1 MTSLGYLIKRNIK
14 LFFKDKGMFFA
25 SLITPVILLIL
36 YATFLAKIYKDSFL
50 NALPETIVIAES
62 VIDGTVGAQLMS
74 SILAVSA
81 VTVCFCS
88 NMVMVNDKAIN
99 SIRDFTISPV
109 KPYKLAIGYYIATLI
124 STLIIVYIAM
134 FACMI
139 YLAIVGF
146 YMTFADVL
154 LVMLDIFLVT
164 MFGLALSSVI
174 NFLLSSQGQIS
185 AVGTIVS
192 SGYGFICGAYMPISN
207 FSKGLQN
214 VISFLPGT
222 YGTSLIRNHCMRGVF
237 EEMTNVG
244 FPQEVIEGI
253 KDSVDCNLY
262 FFDNKVSIGMMY
274 VVLISAIA
282 VFISAY
288 ILLNVI
294 KSRKVR

>member
-36 YATFLAKIYKDSFL
+36 YATFLAKVYKDSFL
-50 NALPETIVIAES
+50 NALPDTIVIAES
-62 VIDGTVGAQLMS
+62 IIDGTVGAQLMS

-174 NFLLSSQGQIS
+174 NFFLSSQGQIS

-262 FFDNKVSIGMMY
+262 FFDNDVSIGMMY
-274 VVLISAIA
+274 VVLIA
-282 VFISAY
+282 VIVVLLSIY
-288 ILLNVI
+288 ILLNVL

>member
-109 KPYKLAIGYYIATLI
+109 KPYKLAIGYYVATLI
-124 STLIIVYIAM
+124 STLIIVYIAL

-174 NFLLSSQGQIS
+174 NFFLSSQGQIS

>member
-36 YATFLAKIYKDSFL
+36 YATFLAKVYKDSFL

-62 VIDGTVGAQLMS
+62 IIDGTVGAQLMS

-109 KPYKLAIGYYIATLI
+109 KPYKLAIGYYVATLI
-124 STLIIVYIAM
+124 STLIIVYIAL

-174 NFLLSSQGQIS
+174 NLFLSSQGQIS

-237 EEMTNVG
+237 NEMTNVG

-262 FFDNKVSIGMMY
+262 FFDNFVSIGMMY
-274 VVLISAIA
+274 VVLIAAI
-282 VFISAY
+282 VVLLSIY
-288 ILLNVI
+288 ILLNVL

>member
-62 VIDGTVGAQLMS
+62 IIDGTVGAQLMS

-109 KPYKLAIGYYIATLI
+109 KPYKLAIGYYIATLV
-124 STLIIVYIAM
+124 STLIIVYIAL

-139 YLAIVGF
+139 SLAIVGF

-164 MFGLALSSVI
+164 M
-174 NFLLSSQGQIS
+174 
-185 AVGTIVS
+185 
-192 SGYGFICGAYMPISN
+192 
-207 FSKGLQN
+207 
-214 VISFLPGT
+214 
-222 YGTSLIRNHCMRGVF
+222 
-237 EEMTNVG
+237 
-244 FPQEVIEGI
+244 
-253 KDSVDCNLY
+253 
-262 FFDNKVSIGMMY
+262 
-274 VVLISAIA
+274 
-282 VFISAY
+282 
-288 ILLNVI
+288 
-294 KSRKVR
+294 

>member
-62 VIDGTVGAQLMS
+62 IIDGTVGAQLMS

-124 STLIIVYIAM
+124 STLIIVYIAL

-174 NFLLSSQGQIS
+174 NFFLSSQGQIS

-262 FFDNKVSIGMMY
+262 FFEKSVSEGAMY
-274 VVLISAIA
+274 AVLCGSITALLLI
-282 VFISAY
+282 Y
-288 ILLNVI
+288 IIFNI
-294 KSRKVR
+294 FSKES

>member
-62 VIDGTVGAQLMS
+62 IIDGTVGAQLMS

-124 STLIIVYIAM
+124 STLIIVYIAL

-174 NFLLSSQGQIS
+174 NFFLSSQGQIS

-244 FPQEVIEGI
+244 FPLEVMDGI
-253 KDSVDCNLY
+253 KDSIDCNLY
-262 FFDNKVSIGMMY
+262 FFDNKVSIGIMY

-282 VFISAY
+282 LFISAY
-288 ILLNVI
+288 ILLNVV

>member
-1 MTSLGYLIKRNIK
+1 MTSLCYLIKRNIK

-109 KPYKLAIGYYIATLI
+109 KPYKLAIGYYVATLI
-124 STLIIVYIAM
+124 STLIIVYIAL

-174 NFLLSSQGQIS
+174 NFFLSSQGQIS